1 MPIATKNNAIIV
13 KDGKLAENCGCCGGW
28 YCCASLSCVP
38 LDVSS
43 VSVSI
48 TAGDYLAKYDMRDNL
63 ISANSPY
70 KSSAGFLGSLFS
82 GTRQLTKVAST
93 QSPAMS
99 RWETTYSGFPTGCGS
114 QTLSV
119 TLNANS
125 RIYPDVMT
133 ILPFPVMYFYSET
146 QFRTLQELTCSGSG
160 SYTVGYGLYELHSW
174 PLCSEFPQSLTYSRV
189 WEVDKALVDQ
199 QLAQYGV
206 SANSYGMLAA
216 SRGSDE
222 KYGSAITSVVS
233 RTGQQNVSVVI
244 TLS

>member
-1 MPIATKNNAIIV
+1 MPLATKNTAIIV
-13 KDGKLAENCGCCGGW
+13 KDGKLAESCGCCGGW
-28 YCCASLSCVP
+28 YCCASLSCIP

-48 TAGDYLAKYDMRDNL
+48 TAEDYLAKYDMRDNL
-63 ISANSPY
+63 VSANSPY

-125 RIYPDVMT
+125 RIYPDVWT
-133 ILPFPVMYFYSET
+133 ILPFPVMYFHSET
-146 QFRTLQELTCSGSG
+146 QFRSLQELTCSGTG
-160 SYTVGYGLYELHSW
+160 SYTVNYGLYEFHSW
-174 PLCSEFPQSLTYSRV
+174 PSCSEFPQSLSYTRV
-189 WEVDKALVDQ
+189 WEANKAFVDQ
-199 QLAQYGV
+199 QLAQFGV
-206 SANSYGMLAA
+206 SANSYGMLA
-216 SRGSDE
+216 SRRGSDE
-222 KYGSAITSVVS
+222 KYGSAITSVVGRS
-233 RTGQQNVSVVI
+233 GSQNVSVVI

>member
-1 MPIATKNNAIIV
+1 MTLATKSGSLIV
-13 KDGKLAENCGCCGGW
+13 KDGQIAENCDCCGDW

-48 TAGDYLAKYDMRDNL
+48 TAEDYFAKYDMLDNL
-63 ISANSPY
+63 VTANSPY

-82 GTRQLTKVAST
+82 GTRQLTRVAST

-99 RWETTYSGFPTGCGS
+99 RWETTYSGFPAGCGT

-125 RIYPDVMT
+125 SIYPNVMT
-133 ILPFPVMYFYSET
+133 ILPFPVMYFHSET
-146 QFRTLQELTCSGSG
+146 QFRSLQELTCSGPG
-160 SYTVGYGLYELHSW
+160 SYTVGYGLYEFHSW
-174 PLCSEFPQSLTYSRV
+174 PLCTEFPQSLPYSRV
-189 WEVDKALVDQ
+189 WEASKSLVDQ
-199 QLAQYGV
+199 QLAQFGS
-206 SANSYGMLAA
+206 SANSNGMLAA
-216 SRGSDE
+216 NRSSGE

>member
-1 MPIATKNNAIIV
+1 MPIATKNGSLIV
-13 KDGKLAENCGCCGGW
+13 KDGNIAESCGCCGGW
-28 YCCASLSCVP
+28 YCCASPSCVP

-48 TAGDYLAKYDMRDNL
+48 TAEDYLAKYNMRDNL
-63 ISANSPY
+63 IFANSPY

-99 RWETTYSGFPTGCGS
+99 RWETTYSGFPAGCGS

-125 RIYPDVMT
+125 SFYADVMT
-133 ILPFPVMYFYSET
+133 ILPFPVLYFHSET
-146 QFRTLQELTCSGSG
+146 QFRSLQELTCSGSG
-160 SYTVGYGLYELHSW
+160 SYTEGYGLYEFHSW
-174 PLCSEFPQSLTYSRV
+174 ASCSEFPQSLTYTRV
-189 WEVDKALVDQ
+189 WEANKALNDQ
-199 QLAQYGV
+199 QLAESGF
-206 SANSYGMLAA
+206 APNSYGMLAA
-216 SRGSDE
+216 RRRFDE